1 MINISG
7 QIYVKNVKIKPK
19 LRPRLS
25 GMFELSQK
33 NRRFWVGFFGKRV
46 AKAGNVRQKNY
57 KLIPYN

>member
-1 MINISG
+1 MESQFYENPLILC
-7 QIYVKNVKIKPK
+7 VK

-33 NRRFWVGFFGKRV
+33 KRRFWFGFFGKRV

-57 KLIPYN
+57 KLIP